1 MLAQN
6 HAAGAYHAG
15 NDDDQT
21 KPPDGVEAQI
31 IGKGKECA
39 GHSANGCRMGGNL
52 PPYVDECA
60 EDLYGQ
66 CCHDDGTHEVRHV
79 QLFHDVDAGE
89 VADDGED
96 VWYHTLLA
104 VSQFNEVPALIAAV
118 EVDEQRGQEDGEQVD
133 QYQHLDFVRPGKHVQ
148 VAEQEEQG
156 DADNGQ
162 VERREQHAQQS
173 GGQDNLLLLFHY
185 FCLFSAGEP
194 PNTLFFLA
202 GEPPNT
208 ILFSEA
214 GDGNAHLFAILGHR
228 TSGDGVAFLCQQ
240 LSQRVVA
247 EGLALVLVFDELT
260 QGRLDFTCRQL
271 FS

>member
-6 HAAGAYHAG
+6 HATGAHHACY
-15 NDDDQT
+15 DDNQT
-21 KPPDGVEAQI
+21 EPPYGIEAQVV
-31 IGKGKECA
+31 GKGKQGT
-39 GHSANGCRMGGNL
+39 GHTTDGRGMCGYL
-52 PPYVDECA
+52 PPDI
-60 EDLYGQ
+60 DKGTHNLYGE
-66 CCHDDGTHEVRHV
+66 CCHDDGTHEVWHV
-79 QLFHDVDAGE
+79 QAFHDVDAGE

-104 VSQFNEVPALIAAV
+104 VSQFNEVPALVAPID
-118 EVDEQRGQEDGEQVD
+118 VDEQGGEHDGEQVD
-133 QYQHLDFVRPGKHVQ
+133 HQQYLNLVRPREHVQ
-148 VAEQEEQG
+148 VAEQEEQR
-156 DADNGQ
+156 DAYDGQ

-173 GGQDNLLLLFHY
+173 GGQDNLLLSFHY
-185 FCLFSAGEP
+185 FCLFS
-194 PNTLFFLA
+194 A